1 MIFQFLIWAL
11 QGEKVRKELQAKLD
25 VALDRATQAEEK
37 VEDLTAELKSATRD
51 LVLAAEAA
59 ASQKKVH
66 EAQRAQAKAAEEAA
80 VAKRNELE
88 NKLAET
94 TKERDELRVAKAE
107 LERSLSVGERELA
120 ARLQQHAGEI
130 EELKVGQDESVLLY
144 TDRFS

>member
-1 MIFQFLIWAL
+1 L

-25 VALDRATQAEEK
+25 VALERATQAEEK
-37 VEDLTAELKSATRD
+37 VVELTAELKSATRD
-51 LVLAAEAA
+51 LALAAEAA

-130 EELKVGQDESVLLY
+130 EELKVRGKGFCFAFLTVF
-144 TDRFS
+144 RRARRRR